1 MRSRF
6 VPPSYK
12 RDLGKKLQHLDQG
25 SMSVQEYY
33 QDLQKGMLHCGVVE
47 EDEDKMVHF
56 YGRLNRNIQD
66 IIDYKEYDSIQRL
79 FQLAVLAEKELQG
92 RQWSTNKSVVVFTP
106 RLPMSITGAPFSRV
120 LLFLQTIPCDL
131 RPLLHQ

>member
-1 MRSRF
+1 
-6 VPPSYK
+6 
-12 RDLGKKLQHLDQG
+12 
-25 SMSVQEYY
+25 
-33 QDLQKGMLHCGVVE
+33 MLHCGVVE

-79 FQLAVLAEKELQG
+79 FQLVVLAEKELQG

-106 RLPMSITGAPFSRV
+106 RLPMSIIGAPFHVCRCSFRQYHATFD
-120 LLFLQTIPCDL
+120 LFYISEDDHNSYNSEDDFVFPFNLTFL
-131 RPLLHQ
+131 